1 MSDSIPFIWPL
12 VLLVGGGAVLFYGI
26 VLQMRRL
33 DPGHNEPLRKRLW
46 KWAKEMFDLIFA
58 AG

>member
-1 MSDSIPFIWPL
+1 MIDFIRDYWPL
-12 VLLVGGGAVLFYGI
+12 LVLVGGGAALFYVI

-46 KWAKEMFDLIFA
+46 KWTKEMFDLLG